1 MLGGGASVIQ
11 RGIRTQD
18 GLRRFFTLLDDK
30 VNAEGFE
37 RILGQLSGGVS
48 KKWAGPVFHSVPTCR
63 TRNTEKERFLA
74 EGQSQGEENIPA
86 HTRYRRTPLA
96 GDVVLCTVEPCGLN
110 GTEQGKMYDDNRLEF
125 GTKYC
130 CDVFNNNRN
139 EKQITKSFRL
149 KIRVGSPTFL
159 RIECFF
165 DIWNSI
171 LIPWISCGFCKWF
184 MIWFILDYQN

>member
-1 MLGGGASVIQ
+1 
-11 RGIRTQD
+11 
-18 GLRRFFTLLDDK
+18 
-30 VNAEGFE
+30 
-37 RILGQLSGGVS
+37 
-48 KKWAGPVFHSVPTCR
+48 AGPVFHSVPTCR

-171 LIPWISCGFCKWF
+171 LIP
-184 MIWFILDYQN
+184 

>member
-1 MLGGGASVIQ
+1 MS
-11 RGIRTQD
+11 RP
-18 GLRRFFTLLDDK
+18 RFSFRPNLQNEEHRK
-30 VNAEGFE
+30 
-37 RILGQLSGGVS
+37 R
-48 KKWAGPVFHSVPTCR
+48 
-63 TRNTEKERFLA
+63 RFLA

-171 LIPWISCGFCKWF
+171 LIHEFLVGFVND
-184 MIWFILDYQN
+184 L